1 MSASAAI
8 RQFLFEAQ
16 QRVPCHAVAFT
27 PPSRDHFDFHCTA
40 ADAAEVRRIL
50 ESVADSFLLECRN
63 RPEPVV
69 SNRVRYEANGPLVG
83 RFLAVAIQDEKSQ
96 LAGVALIFRTM
107 EQKAFSKEDA
117 RTVGQLTHQ
126 LSKVIALPADP
137 MTGLLTRSGVEKL
150 IEWRL
155 GSRGAR
161 TASTVLYGDI
171 DQLHVVNDLLGFEAG
186 DQVIAAVAHALQA
199 QLASRDA
206 VLSRLSGDRFTIFFS
221 DCPLDRAR
229 AIGDELRD
237 AVQCSA
243 AHDRQPTRFRS
254 RSPSAPRRCAAASAA
269 SITRWPPPRSPARPR
284 RIAAAIAS
292 SRTRCTIRASTAAST
307 TSRSSAGC
315 AARSTKGNFQIFGQP
330 IAALLQPE
338 KVRRY
343 EALLR
348 LIDEKGRLVLPGQ
361 FMSSATRYQLLPQI
375 DRCVISDVLTRL
387 AAAKREPGFEP
398 IHLSI
403 NLSGPT
409 LSDPTFLDWL
419 VVQIDSSG
427 VPGDWLEFELTETA
441 AVSNLE
447 HAQRLMAR
455 LGGMRLPLRAR
466 RLRHRPELARASE
479 GAQLLGAEDRRLV
492 HPRHPA
498 QRALGLAGARGDAAG
513 ARHGHGDRRGIRRDA
528 GDLHAPDR
536 ARRAVRPGLCD
547 RPSAAAGQDPAAG
560 PAARER
566 ELEEVRLKPDP
577 QPPSRN
583 RGSGFSL
590 TRGTLGPARP
600 LNTSIQGSAAM
611 ETQPRSATRPA
622 RGFTQRLK
630 EDGRRTLEQRKRSAA
645 ERVEE
650 IAQAIERTGAQ
661 FSENEPTL
669 ADVATRLAATV
680 GNLATR
686 LREGSIDDLVDDTRA
701 FARRNPGL
709 FLAGG
714 VVAGLVLARFVKA
727 SARRAPTLTEEVDEA
742 VDDAIDEVIVEV
754 DEEVV
759 ARPGA

>member
-16 QRVPCHAVAFT
+16 QRVTCHAVAFT
-27 PPSRDHFDFHCTA
+27 PPSRDHFDFHCSA

-63 RPEPVV
+63 GPEPVV

-83 RFLAVAIQDEKSQ
+83 RFLAVGIQDDKSQ
-96 LAGVALIFRTM
+96 LAGVALLFRTM

-117 RTVGQLTHQ
+117 RTVGVLSHQ
-126 LSKVIALPADP
+126 LSKIISLPADP

-155 GSRGAR
+155 GSRDAR
-161 TASTVLYGDI
+161 TPSTVLYGDI

-186 DQVIAAVAHALQA
+186 DQVITAVAHALQE
-199 QLASRDA
+199 QLATRDA
-206 VLSRLSGDRFTIFFS
+206 VLSRLSGDRFTIFFH

-237 AVQCSA
+237 AVSA
-243 AHDRQPTRFRS
+243 VPLTVGTDAIPLSISFGAATVRGGERS
-254 RSPSAPRRCAAASAA
+254 FDHALAAAEVACKAA
-269 SITRWPPPRSPARPR
+269 KDRGRNRVESYEVHDSSINR
-284 RIAAAIAS
+284 RIDDIAIVGRLRVALE
-292 SRTRCTIRASTAAST
+292 
-307 TSRSSAGC
+307 
-315 AARSTKGNFQIFGQP
+315 KGNFQIFGQP

-343 EALLR
+343 EMLLR

-455 LGGMRLPLRAR
+455 LTECGCRFALDDFGTGLSSLAHLKALQFSVLKIDGSFIRDILHNERSDSLVRAVTQLSHGMGMETVAEYVETPEICMRLIELGVQFGQGYAIG
-466 RLRHRPELARASE
+466 RP
-479 GAQLLGAEDRRLV
+479 
-492 HPRHPA
+492 
-498 QRALGLAGARGDAAG
+498 
-513 ARHGHGDRRGIRRDA
+513 
-528 GDLHAPDR
+528 
-536 ARRAVRPGLCD
+536 
-547 RPSAAAGQDPAAG
+547 
-560 PAARER
+560 
-566 ELEEVRLKPDP
+566 
-577 QPPSRN
+577 
-583 RGSGFSL
+583 
-590 TRGTLGPARP
+590 RP
-600 LNTSIQGSAAM
+600 LDKIL
-611 ETQPRSATRPA
+611 QPDL
-622 RGFTQRLK
+622 Q
-630 EDGRRTLEQRKRSAA
+630 
-645 ERVEE
+645 
-650 IAQAIERTGAQ
+650 
-661 FSENEPTL
+661 L
-669 ADVATRLAATV
+669 A
-680 GNLATR
+680 N
-686 LREGSIDDLVDDTRA
+686 
-701 FARRNPGL
+701 
-709 FLAGG
+709 
-714 VVAGLVLARFVKA
+714 A
-727 SARRAPTLTEEVDEA
+727 S
-742 VDDAIDEVIVEV
+742 
-754 DEEVV
+754 
-759 ARPGA
+759 